1 MKQRDIKKRK
11 FKKNKNHQQKK
22 KNFKT
27 KTNNALSNK
36 NSRSQLSG
44 KISHPGV
51 STDCLFSM
59 STRQMG
65 HRLFVGS
72 HWSTHSIWN
81 RCMHG
86 KRLTASPSPNSH
98 RQIVHFWNGYDTE
111 LSAAVVGG
119 GDGGDGGG
127 LDHVAKEVLWTFSYW
142 IIRIYYRGTSFI
154 SKS

>member
-11 FKKNKNHQQKK
+11 FKKNKNYQQKK
-22 KNFKT
+22 IKKSNRKKNSKT
-27 KTNNALSNK
+27 KTNNAPSNSGCAPAK
-36 NSRSQLSG
+36 KPSQLS
-44 KISHPGV
+44 
-51 STDCLFSM
+51 
-59 STRQMG
+59 RQNLAAR
-65 HRLFVGS
+65 RLRRLLVGS
-72 HWSTHSIWN
+72 KWSTHSIWN

-154 SKS
+154 S